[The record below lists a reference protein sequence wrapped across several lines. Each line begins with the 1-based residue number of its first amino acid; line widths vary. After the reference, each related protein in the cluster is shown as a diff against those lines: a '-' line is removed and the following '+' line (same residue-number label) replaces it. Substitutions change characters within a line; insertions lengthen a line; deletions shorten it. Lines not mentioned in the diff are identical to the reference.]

1 MVTSILPLYL
11 SPFHSF
17 SLSPSQISHSSN
29 ARHCLRAVDVFV
41 SLFRSFISVQ
51 RRLEIEAGEPVSFNF
66 YSSSASAF
74 ERLAAAGMAQQLH
87 MLIRWLRGKCL
98 EVLGQQWDWSV
109 KSEVHSSMPWISRPQ
124 YWVWILLSE
133 PVSRS
138 LHTVFCS
145 FTFFLGFASSVW
157 TYTVNKLWHF
167 LNLIPLGN
175 NRYTTAS
182 QNKYTKYTVELSS
195 K

>member
-1 MVTSILPLYL
+1 MCIHSKKKKKKCRQSLLVTSIFPLYL

-17 SLSPSQISHSSN
+17 SLPPSQICHSSN
-29 ARHCLRAVDVFV
+29 ARHSPRAVDVFV
-41 SLFRSFISVQ
+41 SPFRSFISVQ
-51 RRLEIEAGEPVSFNF
+51 RLWDWSGGTSFNFSFNF

-74 ERLAAAGMAQQLH
+74 ERLAAAEMAQQLH
-87 MLIRWLRGKCL
+87 MLIRWLRGKRL
-98 EVLGQQWDWSV
+98 EVSGQQWDWSV

-145 FTFFLGFASSVW
+145 FAFFFRACKQCLDIHS
-157 TYTVNKLWHF
+157 
-167 LNLIPLGN
+167 
-175 NRYTTAS
+175 
-182 QNKYTKYTVELSS
+182 E
-195 K
+195 